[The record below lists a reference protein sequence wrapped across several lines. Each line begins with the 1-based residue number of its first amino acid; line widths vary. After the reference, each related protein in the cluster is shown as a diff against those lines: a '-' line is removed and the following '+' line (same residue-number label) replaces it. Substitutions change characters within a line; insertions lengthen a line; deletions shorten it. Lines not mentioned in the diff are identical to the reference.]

1 MPTTPTTPTTP
12 TRPDHVLTPE
22 RIVAAA
28 EETLRRFGPAK
39 ATVVDVART
48 LGVSHAAVYRHFPS
62 KTALREAVT
71 SAWLAGVRQPL
82 EEVRAGE
89 GRPAAPLLRE
99 WLTVL
104 AHRKR
109 ERALRDP
116 ELFATYVTLVR
127 DSSGAVEAH
136 VCELLADL
144 TGIIAAGVEQG
155 AFLAPD
161 PGAAARAVLNAT
173 SPFHNPAYA
182 EDWSR
187 PSFERDLRDVLDL
200 VLRGLSRATGGD
212 GTDGGRPC

>member
-1 MPTTPTTPTTP
+1 M
-12 TRPDHVLTPE
+12 PDHALTPE

-82 EEVRAGE
+82 EEVRTGS

-104 AHRKR
+104 AHQKR

-116 ELFATYVTLVR
+116 ELFATYVALVGE
-127 DSSGAVEAH
+127 SSGAVEAH
-136 VCELLADL
+136 VSELLADL
-144 TGIIAAGVEQG
+144 TAIIAAGAGQG
-155 AFLAPD
+155 AFRVPD
-161 PGAAARAVLNAT
+161 AAAAARAVLTAT
-173 SPFHNPAYA
+173 SPFHNPAHA
-182 EDWSR
+182 GDWSR
-187 PSFERDLRDVLDL
+187 PSFERDLQDVLDII
-200 VLRGLSRATGGD
+200 LRGLS
-212 GTDGGRPC
+212 